1 VGSGISRIE
10 GLRQLDGAYDAYI
23 VDLWGC
29 LHDGIQ
35 AYPEALVWMARVRD
49 HGARVI
55 LLSNAPRRSSAVSR
69 QLLRMGVAADAYD
82 AVMTAG
88 EAVRLEI
95 EAAMDPWYAGLGRR
109 FFHIGTEPDAA
120 LLDGLEFARVDVPGE
135 ADFVLCCG
143 IRKPQEKLAEFEPML
158 ARFLELGL
166 PMVCAN
172 PDKSV
177 LRGASRELCA
187 GAIAERYAEM
197 GGRMREEGKPYPG
210 VYRHCLE
217 LLNDRPGAR
226 VLCIGDGLRT
236 DILGAHEAGLDALW
250 VTGGLPAHDWELPPE
265 AMPDASLIDEACGRA
280 GLRPVA
286 AVPLL
291 RW

>member
-1 VGSGISRIE
+1 VGSSISRLE
-10 GLRQLDGAYDAYI
+10 GLGQLDAAYDAYI

-29 LHDGIQ
+29 LHNGIE
-35 AYPEALVWMARVRD
+35 AYPAALAWMARVRG

-55 LLSNAPRRSSAVSR
+55 FLSNAPRRSSAVAR
-69 QLLRMGVAADAYD
+69 QLMRMGVEAGTYD
-82 AVMTAG
+82 AIMTAG

-95 EAAMDPWYAGLGRR
+95 EAATDPWYAGLGRR
-109 FFHIGTEPDAA
+109 FFHIGTEPDAE
-120 LLDGLEFARVDVPGE
+120 LLDGLGFKRVAEPAE
-135 ADFVLCCG
+135 SDFVLCCG
-143 IRKPQEKLAEFEPML
+143 IRKSQEKLAEFEPML
-158 ARFLELGL
+158 AEFLNLGL
-166 PMVCAN
+166 PLVCTN

-177 LRGASRELCA
+177 LRGASHELCA
-187 GAIAERYAEM
+187 GAIAERYVEM
-197 GGRMREEGKPYPG
+197 GGEMREEGKPYPG

-217 LLNDRPGAR
+217 LLTDRPGAR
-226 VLCIGDGLRT
+226 VLCIGDGLKT

-250 VTGGLPAHDWELPPE
+250 VTGGLPAHEWGLRPE
-265 AMPDASLIDEACGRA
+265 DMPDASLIDEACRRA

>member
-1 VGSGISRIE
+1 MG
-10 GLRQLDGAYDAYI
+10 QLDAAYDAYI

-29 LHDGIQ
+29 LHNGIE
-35 AYPEALVWMARVRD
+35 AYPAALEWMARVRG

-55 LLSNAPRRSSAVSR
+55 FLSNAPRRSSAVAR
-69 QLLRMGVAADAYD
+69 QLLRMGVEAGTYD
-82 AVMTAG
+82 AIMTAG

-95 EAAMDPWYAGLGRR
+95 EAAADPWYAGLGRR
-109 FFHIGTEPDAA
+109 FFHIGTEPDAE
-120 LLDGLEFARVDVPGE
+120 LLDGLGFTRVAEPAL

-143 IRKPQEKLAEFEPML
+143 IRKSQEKLAEFEPML
-158 ARFLELGL
+158 AQFLDLGL
-166 PMVCAN
+166 PMVCTN

-177 LRGASRELCA
+177 LRGTSHELCA

-197 GGRMREEGKPYPG
+197 GGEMREEGKPYPG

-217 LLNDRPGAR
+217 LLDDRPGAR
-226 VLCIGDGLRT
+226 VLCIGDGLKT

-250 VTGGLPAHDWELPPE
+250 VTGGLPAHEWGLRPE
-265 AMPDASLIDEACGRA
+265 DMPDASLIDEACRGA

>member
-1 VGSGISRIE
+1 MG
-10 GLRQLDGAYDAYI
+10 QLDAAYDAYI

-29 LHDGIQ
+29 LHNGIE
-35 AYPEALVWMARVRD
+35 AYPAALEWMARVRG

-55 LLSNAPRRSSAVSR
+55 FLSNAPRRSSAVAR
-69 QLLRMGVAADAYD
+69 QLLRMGVEAGTYD
-82 AVMTAG
+82 AIMTAG

-95 EAAMDPWYAGLGRR
+95 EAATDPWYAGLGRR
-109 FFHIGTEPDAA
+109 FFHIGTEPDAE
-120 LLDGLEFARVDVPGE
+120 LLDGLGFTRVAEPAL

-143 IRKPQEKLAEFEPML
+143 IRKSQEKLAEFEPML
-158 ARFLELGL
+158 AQFLDLGL
-166 PMVCAN
+166 PMVCTN

-177 LRGASRELCA
+177 LRGTSHELCA

-197 GGRMREEGKPYPG
+197 GGEMREEGKPYPG

-217 LLNDRPGAR
+217 LLDDRPGAR
-226 VLCIGDGLRT
+226 VLCIGDGLKT

-250 VTGGLPAHDWELPPE
+250 VTGGLPAHEWGLRPE
-265 AMPDASLIDEACGRA
+265 DMPDASLIDEACRGA